1 MPIPDGMRRVNKLA
15 LNRVT
20 RPLFR
25 WLPGMG
31 VVVHRGRRSGKA
43 YRTPVNVF
51 PRPGGRYVIALTYG
65 PDTDWLKNVL
75 AGSGCVLVSGGRH
88 IELSAPRVYH
98 DESRNEIRLV
108 ERLLLGLLGVN
119 DFLELRVAPGAALP
133 QI

>member
-1 MPIPDGMRRVNKLA
+1 MPIPDGMRRVNKVA

-20 RPLFR
+20 MTLCR

-51 PRPGGRYVIALTYG
+51 PRPGGRYIVALTYG

-75 AGSGCVLVSGGRH
+75 AAGGCELLSVGRRL
-88 IELSAPRVYH
+88 ELSAPRVIQ
-98 DESRNEIRLV
+98 DESRHEIRVV
-108 ERLLLGLLGVN
+108 ERFVLGLLDVN
-119 DFLELRVAPGAALP
+119 DFLELQVVGPSA
-133 QI
+133 